1 MYVYTYCIYIYSYN
15 KLIYTY
21 IIIHTYI
28 YPCLYSIS
36 VGLLTCDSWDRSD
49 SQVAGRPLDRFSK
62 ADIKDLMH
70 GKVGVNPWKKSIG
83 GSENVKHAKKSVEI
97 WNRTFGTVKTP
108 VVLVILSVMCFIHL
122 SIFVR
127 WHPVIFLI
135 SLTFLIQPPL
145 QTYGQ
150 YVPAMASRQQL
161 DRLPAAVG
169 CLRRPVL
176 HPIRPEIRGA

>member
-1 MYVYTYCIYIYSYN
+1 MYIHIVYIYSYN

-21 IIIHTYI
+21 IIIHPYI

-97 WNRTFGTVKTP
+97 
-108 VVLVILSVMCFIHL
+108 
-122 SIFVR
+122 
-127 WHPVIFLI
+127 
-135 SLTFLIQPPL
+135 
-145 QTYGQ
+145 
-150 YVPAMASRQQL
+150 
-161 DRLPAAVG
+161 
-169 CLRRPVL
+169 
-176 HPIRPEIRGA
+176 